1 MNYKD
6 LVNND
11 VIKDVLDNC
20 NDGINIV
27 DVDGKLIFANNISAS
42 YVNTQPEHM
51 IGKMITDF
59 YPKAVLLSVLKNKH
73 SIHDKKIH
81 QVGNKKYMVNSFPIF
96 INNKFSGA
104 YSVFKSV
111 NDIDA
116 LNKKIK
122 SLELQLALSS
132 VEFDPMSIIGKDD
145 SLEKV
150 LKSAKRTVG
159 SLAGPRHSI
168 IIGESG
174 TGKTMLAKMI
184 HSYAIKLGIL
194 DKNAPF
200 VEINCAQYTNS
211 DIAAVEIFGSEQGA
225 YTGSKQKKGL
235 FEQASGGILFL
246 DEAHALDHYQNLLL
260 KAIESGKI
268 RRVGGSKEISVD
280 VIIIAASTKN
290 LKDELLPELYQRL
303 AQYELTLPSL
313 ADRSLDEK
321 LDLINHFV
329 KKYEDAVMLHNNIKY
344 KVILNPSCQ
353 KVLLKAHYPRNIR
366 QLRDVINLS
375 IDAASPLIS
384 EIHDGEEIITQVE
397 LDHLPFELFDESTFN
412 KHNSI
417 EANII
422 NNHISSLIDELNRQG
437 LGPRKISKKL
447 KEKGYNIEYYKVAYY
462 LKKIGCSTKKLV

>member
-1 MNYKD
+1 MQYEDLINNGILKD
-6 LVNND
+6 ILNS
-11 VIKDVLDNC
+11 C
-20 NDGINIV
+20 NDGINVV
-27 DVDGKLIFANNISAS
+27 DINGRLIFANNVSAF
-42 YVNTQPEHM
+42 YVNAQPELM

-59 YPKAVLLSVLKNKH
+59 YPKAVLLSVLKHKH
-73 SIHDKKIH
+73 PIHDKKIH
-81 QVGNKKYMVNSFPIF
+81 QVGDKKYMVNSFPMF
-96 INNKFSGA
+96 IKGEFVGA
-104 YSVFKSV
+104 YSIFKSV

-122 SLELQLALSS
+122 TLELQLALSS
-132 VEFDPMSIIGKDD
+132 IESDPMSIIGNNG

-184 HSYAIKLGIL
+184 HSYAIRLGVL

-200 VEINCAQYTNS
+200 VEVNCAQYTNS

-246 DEAHALDHYQNLLL
+246 DEAHALEQYQNILL

-268 RRVGGSKEISVD
+268 RRVGGCKEINVD
-280 VIIIAASTKN
+280 VIIVAASTKN

-313 ADRSLDEK
+313 SDRSLDEK
-321 LDLINHFV
+321 LDLLNHFV
-329 KKYEDAVMLHNNIKY
+329 KRYEDAVLRHHNIKY
-344 KVILNPSCQ
+344 KVILSPLC
-353 KVLLKAHYPRNIR
+353 KDTLLKVHYPRNIR
-366 QLRDVINLS
+366 QMRDVINLS

-397 LDHLPFELFDESTFN
+397 LKHLPFEIFDE
-412 KHNSI
+412 HNSNKQNTV
-417 EANII
+417 ENNVI
-422 NNHISSLIDELNRQG
+422 NNHIDKIINDLILQG
-437 LGPRKISKKL
+437 LGPRKISRKL
-447 KEKGYNIEYYKVAYY
+447 EEKGYNIEYYKVAYH
-462 LKKIGCSTKKLV
+462 LKKKKRKS

>member
-1 MNYKD
+1 MQYVD
-6 LVNND
+6 LVNNG
-11 VIKDVLDNC
+11 ILKEILDSC
-20 NDGINIV
+20 NDGINVV
-27 DVDGKLIFANNISAS
+27 DINGRLIFSNKVSAS
-42 YVNTQPEHM
+42 YVKSQPESM

-59 YPKAVLLSVLKNKH
+59 YPKAVLLSVLKHKLPV
-73 SIHDKKIH
+73 HDKKIH
-81 QVGNKKYMVNSFPIF
+81 RVGDKKYMVNSFPIF
-96 INNKFSGA
+96 VKGEFAGA
-104 YSVFKSV
+104 YSIFKSV

-122 SLELQLALSS
+122 TLELQISLSS
-132 VEFDPMSIIGKDD
+132 IESDPMSLIGKND

-184 HSYAIKLGIL
+184 HSYAIRLGVL

-246 DEAHALDHYQNLLL
+246 DEAHALEQYQNILL

-268 RRVGGSKEISVD
+268 RRVGGSKEINAD

-303 AQYELTLPSL
+303 AQYELILPSL

-321 LDLINHFV
+321 VDLLNHFV
-329 KKYEDAVMLHNNIKY
+329 KKYEDAVMLHHNIKY
-344 KVILNPSCQ
+344 KVVLGPSC
-353 KVLLKAHYPRNIR
+353 KDILLKAHYPRNIR
-366 QLRDVINLS
+366 QMRDVINLS

-397 LDHLPFELFDESTFN
+397 LEHLPFEIFDVHASRQHTP
-412 KHNSI
+412 I
-417 EANII
+417 ENNII
-422 NNHISSLIDELNRQG
+422 NNHIKSIINELRGQG

-447 KEKGYNIEYYKVAYY
+447 EEKGYIIEYYKVAYY
-462 LKKIGCSTKKLV
+462 LRNKKS

>member
-1 MNYKD
+1 MQYED
-6 LVNND
+6 LVNNEFLKN
-11 VIKDVLDNC
+11 ILDSC

-27 DVDGKLIFANNISAS
+27 DINGRLVFSNKVSAS
-42 YVNTQPEHM
+42 YVGEHQESM
-51 IGKMITDF
+51 VGKMITDF
-59 YPKAVLLSVLKNKH
+59 YPKAVLLSVLKYKRP
-73 SIHDKKIH
+73 IHDKKIH
-81 QVGNKKYMVNSFPIF
+81 HIGNKKYMVNSFPIF
-96 INNKFSGA
+96 IKGEFVGA
-104 YSVFKSV
+104 YSIFKDV

-122 SLELQLALSS
+122 TLELQLTLSS
-132 VEFDPMSIIGKDD
+132 IEADPMSIIGKEG

-184 HSYAIKLGIL
+184 HSYAIKVGIL

-246 DEAHALDHYQNLLL
+246 DEAHALEHYQNILL

-268 RRVGGSKEISVD
+268 RRVGGSKEINID

-303 AQYELTLPSL
+303 GQYELILPSL

-321 LDLINHFV
+321 LDLLNHFV
-329 KKYEDAVMLHNNIKY
+329 KKYEDAVMLHHNIKY
-344 KVILNPSCQ
+344 KVILSPSC
-353 KVLLKAHYPRNIR
+353 KNALLNAQYPRNIR
-366 QLRDVINLS
+366 QMRDVINLS

-384 EIHDGEEIITQVE
+384 EIHDGEEIIIQVE
-397 LDHLPFELFDESTFN
+397 LEHLPFEIIDE
-412 KHNSI
+412 HISI
-417 EANII
+417 EANTITEHIESII
-422 NNHISSLIDELNRQG
+422 NKLSHQG

-447 KEKGYNIEYYKVAYY
+447 EEKGYNIEYYKVAYH
-462 LKKIGCSTKKLV
+462 LKKKKSEA

>member
-1 MNYKD
+1 MEFKD
-6 LVNND
+6 LLTND
-11 VIKDVLDNC
+11 VIKDILDNC
-20 NDGINIV
+20 NDGVNIV
-27 DVDGKLIFANNISAS
+27 NTNGQLIFSNNISAS
-42 YVNTQPEHM
+42 YVNTQPESM
-51 IGKMITDF
+51 IGRMITDF
-59 YPKAVLLSVLKNKH
+59 YPKAVLLPVLKHKH

-81 QVGNKKYMVNSFPIF
+81 QVGDRKYMVNSFPIF
-96 INNKFSGA
+96 IKGEFAGA
-104 YSVFKSV
+104 YSIFKSV

-122 SLELQLALSS
+122 SLELQLELNSIES
-132 VEFDPMSIIGKDD
+132 DPMSIIGKDG

-150 LKSAKRTVG
+150 LRSAKRTVG

-184 HSYAIKLGIL
+184 YSYAVKLGVL

-225 YTGSKQKKGL
+225 YTGSKQKRGL
-235 FEQASGGILFL
+235 FEQANGGILFL
-246 DEAHALDHYQNLLL
+246 DEAHALEQYQNILL

-268 RRVGGSKEISVD
+268 RRIGGSKEINVD

-303 AQYELTLPSL
+303 AQYELILPSL

-321 LDLINHFV
+321 IDLLNHFV

-344 KVILNPSCQ
+344 KVVLNPSCRDI
-353 KVLLKAHYPRNIR
+353 LLKAHYPRNIR
-366 QLRDVINLS
+366 QMRDVINLS

-384 EIHDGEEIITQVE
+384 EIHDGKEIVTKVE
-397 LDHLPFELFDESTFN
+397 LEHLPFELFDDNNLN
-412 KHNSI
+412 KQDSI
-417 EANII
+417 ENNTI
-422 NNHISSLIDELNRQG
+422 NSYIGSIIDELSCQG
-437 LGPRKISKKL
+437 LGPRKISKCL
-447 KEKGYNIEYYKVAYY
+447 EEKGYNIEYYKVAYY
-462 LKKIGCSTKKLV
+462 MKRKKGQC